1 MKELSKIVARHE
13 AGEIWGVDTDRGN
26 LVSLLPWVQH
36 KDDCLDN
43 RRQYEVIN
51 LDPELHDCTCGLS
64 AELERIE
71 KDG

>member
-1 MKELSKIVARHE
+1 MKELSKIVARDE

-36 KDDCLDN
+36 KFECMRWDEHGCDDPKWVCD
-43 RRQYEVIN
+43 
-51 LDPELHDCTCGLS
+51 CGLS

>member
-36 KDDCLDN
+36 KDDCREGDFVAGESAHIDN
-43 RRQYEVIN
+43 RWG
-51 LDPELHDCTCGLS
+51 CTCGLT

-71 KDG
+71 SEG